1 LAKNRRDSLLTSMND
16 VINHCQHA
24 PAAAAAGPAAV
35 AGIHVIVVITGTPNS
50 KCTAQQEYV

>member
-1 LAKNRRDSLLTSMND
+1 LAKNRRDSVLTSMND

-24 PAAAAAGPAAV
+24 PAAAGPAAV